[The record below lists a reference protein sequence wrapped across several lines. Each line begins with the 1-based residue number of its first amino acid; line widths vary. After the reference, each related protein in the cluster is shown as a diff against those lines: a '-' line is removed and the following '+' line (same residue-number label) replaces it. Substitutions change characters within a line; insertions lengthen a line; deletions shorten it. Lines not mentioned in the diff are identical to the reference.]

1 MPKPKAKTKKCKPTG
16 EHCPG
21 CGYEFVIFPNGEDER
36 DLAAMVSMFKD
47 TSKNL
52 CIDCLEKSHV
62 GAISQ

>member
-1 MPKPKAKTKKCKPTG
+1 MKV
-16 EHCPG
+16 
-21 CGYEFVIFPNGEDER
+21 VIIEDER